1 MGEDMRIRRGAV
13 TLAVA
18 IALALATSVALAQQP
33 VTPED
38 GSEPAAVEPAQ
49 PAPAA
54 AEPAQPAPA
63 ATDGARVGPD
73 GAALPPPAAEQPA
86 TEQAAAATTAAAGQD
101 AAATD
106 GEGAGAATTAKE
118 EPPVETQV
126 QGTCLTPR
134 QAWLQLLYW
143 LRAPGDRWE
152 AKRAA
157 GCFDARHLSPEEAG
171 RRAIILKKVLDR
183 KPTWVKV
190 DDIPNDPEY
199 LDGNGQPRYVDPVVA
214 GDYEGIELVRINGRW
229 LFSARTIDLV
239 PSLYPSLTSR
249 VEAWMPGW
257 MKEPYLGIEAWKY
270 LAVILLI
277 FLALTVQ
284 KLVTFII
291 GTYVRRL
298 IRGFRQDW
306 IKKAVNRADRPIGGL
321 VMAGVFHIGFPML
334 MFPPRISEVAMV
346 ATEALA
352 AYSIVW
358 LAYRMIDVLTDVMQ
372 VKADAT
378 ESKLDD
384 QLVPLVSRTLKVF
397 VSVVGFIFILQNLD
411 VDVGSLLAGLGLG
424 GLAFALAAKDTV
436 ANFFGSVMIFIDK
449 PFQIGDWVVISGVEG
464 IVEEVGFRTSRV
476 RTFYNS
482 QVTVPNALVTSA
494 MVDNYGRRQY
504 RRYSTSLGL
513 CYDTP
518 PDKLQAF
525 CEGVRAIIAGMP
537 SMRKD
542 YYLVEFK
549 EFGPSSLDIM
559 IYCFFEVTSFN
570 DEMRGRTR
578 LNLEILRLAEELGVS
593 FAFPTQTLHID
604 SMVQPGQ
611 ARASHQGP
619 SDAAA
624 LIGIIDA
631 FAPGGGK
638 SRPTG
643 ARLSQGY
650 DNSPKWIDHPSHG
663 TGDADGEG

>member
-1 MGEDMRIRRGAV
+1 
-13 TLAVA
+13 
-18 IALALATSVALAQQP
+18 
-33 VTPED
+33 
-38 GSEPAAVEPAQ
+38 
-49 PAPAA
+49 
-54 AEPAQPAPA
+54 
-63 ATDGARVGPD
+63 
-73 GAALPPPAAEQPA
+73 
-86 TEQAAAATTAAAGQD
+86 
-101 AAATD
+101 
-106 GEGAGAATTAKE
+106 
-118 EPPVETQV
+118 
-126 QGTCLTPR
+126 
-134 QAWLQLLYW
+134 
-143 LRAPGDRWE
+143 
-152 AKRAA
+152 
-157 GCFDARHLSPEEAG
+157 
-171 RRAIILKKVLDR
+171 
-183 KPTWVKV
+183 
-190 DDIPNDPEY
+190 
-199 LDGNGQPRYVDPVVA
+199 VVA
-214 GDYEGIELVRINGRW
+214 GDYQGIELIQVNGRW
-229 LFSARTIDLV
+229 LFSARTLDLV

-249 VEAWMPGW
+249 VEALMPMW
-257 MKEPYLGIEAWKY
+257 MKEPFLGVEAWKY

-284 KLVTFII
+284 KLAIFIV

-306 IKKAVNRADRPIGGL
+306 IKSAVNRADRPIGGL
-321 VMAGVFHIGFPML
+321 VMAAVFHIGFPML
-334 MFPPRISEVAMV
+334 LFPPRISEVAMI

-358 LAYRMIDVLTDVMQ
+358 LAYRMIDVLTEVMQ

-384 QLVPLVSRTLKVF
+384 QLVPLVSKTLKVF
-397 VSVVGFIFILQNLD
+397 VGVVGFIFILQNLD
-411 VDVGSLLAGLGLG
+411 VNVGSLLAGLGLG

-449 PFQIGDWVVISGVEG
+449 PFQIGDWVVINGVEG

-482 QVTVPNALVTSA
+482 LVTVPNALVTSA

-504 RRYSTSLGL
+504 RRYSTTLGL

-518 PDKLQAF
+518 PDKVQAF
-525 CEGVRAIIAGMP
+525 CEGVRAIIAAMP

-549 EFGPSSLDIM
+549 EFGASSLNIM
-559 IYCFFEVTSFN
+559 VYAFFEVSSFN

-578 LNLEILRLAEELGVS
+578 LNLEVLRLAAELGVS

-611 ARASHQGP
+611 ARPSHSGTD
-619 SDAAA
+619 DAAA
-624 LIGIIDA
+624 LIGIIDS
-631 FAPGGGK
+631 FAPGGPK

-643 ARLSQGY
+643 AKLSQGY
-650 DNSPKWIDHPSHG
+650 DNSPKWGAHPSLG
-663 TGDADGEG
+663 KGDADGEE